1 MSLGVDRTACDQV
14 GQSIVAFGSRYL
26 NRVYTAAE
34 TAEAA
39 RRGGPGSPQGVA
51 FLAGRFAAKEAVFK
65 ALRFPRSRP
74 LSWLDI
80 EVCSAKQGWPEVVLH
95 NGAAGWAVEQG
106 IEDVEVSI
114 THDETGATAVAAT
127 TSSGRRLM
135 AAPAEHRRGHSQT

>member
-1 MSLGVDRTACDQV
+1 MSIGVDRTASAQV
-14 GQSIVAFGSRYL
+14 DQSISDFGARYL
-26 NRVYTAAE
+26 NRVYTIAE

-51 FLAGRFAAKEAVFK
+51 FLTGRFAAKEAVLK

-80 EVCSAKQGWPEVVLH
+80 EVCSAREGWPEVFLH
-95 NGAAGWAVEQG
+95 NGAAGWAYAQG

-114 THDETGATAVAAT
+114 SHDETGATAVATAT
-127 TSSGRRLM
+127 KRRSPM
-135 AAPAEHRRGHSQT
+135 TAPTKSREGDSET